1 MKNKKRYVNKQKM
14 VNETEEKVS
23 LKNGKNCISVTEI
36 EKPIKIVV
44 QDDRKISLSNAINVI
59 MAVLSFLSFL
69 GVVFTLHE
77 MKVQRNA
84 TYNPSIVFNP
94 IEVSFE
100 WDENGIETWIKKE
113 DLEAESSTEINEDGS
128 ISGTISLPIIHLIN
142 SYTKYSVVN
151 IGVGTAK
158 NIVFKWDEGNTQKLY
173 EYLLA
178 CNPQKEG
185 FCMIGENSDSFE
197 IQDAVIL
204 TNKEDK
210 VQLMYMLPEASE
222 SYEIYLPP
230 QYTLLI
236 NEAIKSGGMRGE
248 DNPYLVLQVSYQD
261 VQGFTKN
268 DLMIILIKRTYF
280 EENED
285 GSGKASY
292 QLIQA
297 LPSEVVD

>member
-1 MKNKKRYVNKQKM
+1 MGNKRKCVNNKTIKET
-14 VNETEEKVS
+14 NEKKCIKYDEIKLSVKAVEEPIQIVVEEDK
-23 LKNGKNCISVTEI
+23 KISVSMI
-36 EKPIKIVV
+36 INIAM
-44 QDDRKISLSNAINVI
+44 AI
-59 MAVLSFLSFL
+59 LSFLSFL
-69 GVVFTLHE
+69 GVCLTLYE

-94 IEVSFE
+94 VEVSFE
-100 WDENGIETWIKKE
+100 WDENGIETWIEKE
-113 DLEAESSTEINEDGS
+113 DLEAESSTEINENGS

-178 CNPQKEG
+178 CNPEKEG

-210 VQLMYMLPEASE
+210 VQLMYMLPEADE

-261 VQGFTKN
+261 VQGITKN

-280 EENED
+280 QENED

-297 LPSEVVD
+297 FPSEVVE